1 MELLFISSKWPH
13 GFTNAIKH
21 IILKEYLNKRSKY
34 MSITITNFS
43 FFFENHMDVLQPNK
57 KNQESSIGIK
67 YEFKQK
73 EDKSNTWPLR
83 KWEFFN

>member
-1 MELLFISSKWPH
+1 
-13 GFTNAIKH
+13 
-21 IILKEYLNKRSKY
+21 